1 MSNPLMS
8 MMGGNN
14 PMMNNPIMKLV
25 QMMKSGGNP
34 QAMLQQMAGQNPQLN
49 QIIQMTQGKSQ
60 SEMSQYIKSA
70 AQQRGVDLGQLA
82 SQIGMPPEIAQKYGI
97 ELPNQ

>member
-25 QMMKSGGNP
+25 QFVKSGGNP
-34 QAMLQQMAGQNPQLN
+34 QVLIQQNPQLN
-49 QIIQMTQGKSQ
+49 QIAQMMQGKSQ
-60 SEMSQYIKSA
+60 SEMTQYMKNA
-70 AQQRGVDLGQLA
+70 AQQKGVDLGQLA
-82 SQIGMPPEIAQKYGI
+82 SQIGMPPEVAAKYGI
-97 ELPNQ
+97 EIPN

>member
-34 QAMLQQMAGQNPQLN
+34 QAILQQMAGQNPQLN
-49 QIIQMTQGKSQ
+49 QIMQLTQGKSEA
-60 SEMSQYIKSA
+60 EMSQYIKNA
-70 AQQRGVDLGQLA
+70 AQQKGVNLSELC
-82 SQIGMPPEIAQKYGI
+82 SQIGVPDNVLSNLGI
-97 ELPNQ
+97 SSNK